1 MAYKNLSAF
10 IEILKDRKEIIIVD
24 SFVDP
29 VLEIAE
35 ITDRFSKLPD
45 GGKALLFLNTG
56 TDFPVITNAL
66 GSHKRMAL
74 ALGAENI
81 NDVEKRLKDVFNN
94 IKEPRKGFLDKLAI
108 LPQLARI
115 GRYFPTEHKGK
126 ADCQQVIHK
135 DPDLSIFPVL
145 KTWPFDGGRFVTLPL
160 VFTHDPESGARN
172 VGMYRMQI
180 FDKNTTGMHW
190 HRHKTGANHY
200 EKYKKLG
207 KRMPVAVVLGGDPAI
222 TYSATAPLPENIDEL
237 LLAGFLREKSVSLI
251 KCITQ
256 KISVPA
262 DAEIIIEGYV
272 DPSEEKII
280 EGPFG
285 DHTGFYS
292 LEDFYPKFHVTCITH
307 RRNAFYPATLVG
319 IPPQE
324 DAWIAKATERIFL
337 MPIQQTVAPELIDM
351 YIPEIGVAHNLT
363 IVSINKSYPG
373 QARKIMSALWG
384 AGQMM
389 FNKVLIVVDKDVNI
403 HNLEEVYEKLQKIN
417 ILSDL
422 VISSGP
428 LDVLD
433 HSSDYTGIGGKL
445 GIDLTRKTEEEFI
458 EKPLSSKS
466 IRKTVLSLSEHPE
479 FINIRKLSLNDD
491 SDSKIALLEIKKHDE
506 YNLSDISHKIQN
518 MNELKDCSI
527 FLMSDEN
534 VDLQSYKEFFWYF
547 LNNLEPERDILR
559 ININSND
566 PMLILDGTSKNF
578 ENDHFKR
585 DWPNPVCMSAEIV
598 HKINTNWDTFNLG
611 DFLKSPSDHYN
622 KLIKKTGA
630 RAYKNS

>member
-10 IEILKDRKEIIIVD
+10 IEILKDRKEVLSVD

-35 ITDRFSKLPD
+35 ITDRFSKLSD
-45 GGKALLFLNTG
+45 GGKALLFLKTG
-56 TDFPVITNAL
+56 TYFPVITNML
-66 GSHKRMAL
+66 GSQKRMSL
-74 ALGAENI
+74 ALGAEEI
-81 NDVEKRLKDVFNN
+81 NDVEKRLRDVFNN
-94 IKEPRKGFLDKLAI
+94 IKEPRKGFFDKLAI

-115 GRYFPTEHKGK
+115 GGYFPTEHKGK
-126 ADCQQVIHK
+126 ADCQQVIHE
-135 DPDLSIFPVL
+135 DPDLNIFPVL

-160 VFTHDPESGARN
+160 VFTHDPESGERN

-200 EKYKKLG
+200 EKYKELG
-207 KRMPVAVVLGGDPAI
+207 KKMPVAVVLGGDPAI

-237 LLAGFLREKSVSLI
+237 LLAGFLRDKSVPLV
-251 KCITQ
+251 KCISQ

-262 DAEIIIEGYV
+262 DSEIIIEGYV

-292 LEDFYPKFHVTCITH
+292 LEDYYPKFHVTCITH
-307 RRNAFYPATLVG
+307 RKNAIYPATLVG

-337 MPIQQTVAPELIDM
+337 MPIQQTVAPELVDM

-363 IVSINKSYPG
+363 IVSIDKSYPG

-403 HNLEEVYEKLQKIN
+403 HNLGEIYEKLQMIN
-417 ILSDL
+417 IISDL

-433 HSSDYTGIGGKL
+433 HSSPYPLHGSKL
-445 GIDLTRKTEEEFI
+445 GIDATRKIKGETERTW
-458 EKPLSSKS
+458 P
-466 IRKTVLSLSEHPE
+466 
-479 FINIRKLSLNDD
+479 D
-491 SDSKIALLEIKKHDE
+491 EIKMSE
-506 YNLSDISHKIQN
+506 EIINLVNSKW
-518 MNELKDCSI
+518 KDYGI
-527 FLMSDEN
+527 
-534 VDLQSYKEFFWYF
+534 
-547 LNNLEPERDILR
+547 
-559 ININSND
+559 
-566 PMLILDGTSKNF
+566 T
-578 ENDHFKR
+578 
-585 DWPNPVCMSAEIV
+585 
-598 HKINTNWDTFNLG
+598 
-611 DFLKSPSDHYN
+611 
-622 KLIKKTGA
+622 
-630 RAYKNS
+630 

>member
-10 IEILKDRKEIIIVD
+10 IDVLKERNEVITVN

-29 VLEIAE
+29 ILEISE
-35 ITDRFSKLPD
+35 ITDRFSKLHD

-56 TDFPVITNAL
+56 TQFPVITNML
-66 GSHKRMAL
+66 GSDKRMSL
-74 ALGAENI
+74 AMG
-81 NDVEKRLKDVFNN
+81 VEKISEIEERLKELFNS
-94 IKEPRKGFLDKLAI
+94 IKEPRKGFFEKLAI
-108 LPQLARI
+108 LPQLAKI
-115 GRYFPTEHKGK
+115 SAYFPTEFKGK

-135 DPDLSIFPVL
+135 NPDLSILPVL
-145 KTWPFDGGRFVTLPL
+145 KTWPYDGGRFVTLPL
-160 VFTHDPESGARN
+160 VFTTDPVSGERN

-180 FDKNTTGMHW
+180 FDNNTTGMHW

-207 KRMPVAVVLGGDPAI
+207 LKMPVAVVLGGDPAI
-222 TYSATAPLPENIDEL
+222 TYSATAPLPENVDEL
-237 LLAGFLREKSVSLI
+237 LLAGFLRQKGVPLVSSI
-251 KCITQ
+251 SQ

-262 DAEIIIEGYV
+262 DAEIVIEGYV
-272 DPSEEKII
+272 DPSEEKVI

-307 RRNAFYPATLVG
+307 RRNAVYPATIVG

-337 MPIQQTVAPELIDM
+337 MPIQQTIAPELVDM

-363 IVSINKSYPG
+363 IVSFEKSYPG
-373 QARKIMSALWG
+373 QARKIMNALWG

-389 FNKVLIVVDKDVNI
+389 FNKVLIVTDHTVDI
-403 HNLEEVYEKLQKIN
+403 HNLKKVYEKLKMIN

-445 GIDLTRKTEEEFI
+445 GIDLTTKTEEELI
-458 EKPLSSKS
+458 VQPLPSKTERS
-466 IRKTVLSLSEHPE
+466 ANLTLSDIPE
-479 FINIRKLSLNDD
+479 ITDVRILE
-491 SDSKIALLEIKKHDE
+491 SDNSFNKIALLNIKKQND
-506 YNLSDISHKIQN
+506 YKLSELSAKIHKI
-518 MNELKDCSI
+518 NEIEHCNIIL
-527 FLMSDEN
+527 LTDEN
-534 VDLQSYKEFFWYF
+534 LDLKSFKEFLWYF

-559 ININSND
+559 INRIDND
-566 PMLILDGTSKNF
+566 PILIMDGTSKNL
-578 ENDHFKR
+578 ENDRFKR
-585 DWPNPVCMSAEIV
+585 DWPNPVCMNEKTIK
-598 HKINTNWDTFNLG
+598 KIDANWESLQLG
-611 DFLKSPSDHYN
+611 AFINSPSDHYN
-622 KLIKKTGA
+622 KLIKNPGA
-630 RAYKNS
+630 RAYYNS